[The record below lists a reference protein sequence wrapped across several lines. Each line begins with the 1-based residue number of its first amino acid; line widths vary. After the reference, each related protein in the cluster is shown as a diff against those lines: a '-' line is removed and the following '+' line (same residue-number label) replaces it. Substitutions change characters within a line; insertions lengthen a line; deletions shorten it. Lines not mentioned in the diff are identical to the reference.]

1 MSLCVGK
8 YKILTKEPAG
18 KEVEPTDTFTYNA
31 NFTDKARRIKVPSD
45 PNANQQQG
53 ARSPLPLLLLTTPAP
68 PSTQVPMI
76 AAKITQEEKDSTRAT
91 VDEDRKHAIEVR
103 PHPHRRARLSL
114 LVSRPRRLLPH
125 PPQAAIVRIM
135 KTRKT
140 LDHQKLVL
148 EASTQ
153 LMRHFKP
160 DPRQIKKRIEDLIAR
175 EYLERDASNS
185 TVYKYLA

>member
-31 NFTDKARRIKVPSD
+31 NFTDKARRIKVP
-45 PNANQQQG
+45 
-53 ARSPLPLLLLTTPAP
+53 
-68 PSTQVPMI
+68 MI

-91 VDEDRKHAIEVR
+91 VDEDRKHAIE
-103 PHPHRRARLSL
+103 
-114 LVSRPRRLLPH
+114 
-125 PPQAAIVRIM
+125 AAIVRIM

-160 DPRQIKKRIEDLIAR
+160 DPR
-175 EYLERDASNS
+175 
-185 TVYKYLA
+185 

>member
-31 NFTDKARRIKVPSD
+31 NFTDKARRIKVP
-45 PNANQQQG
+45 
-53 ARSPLPLLLLTTPAP
+53 
-68 PSTQVPMI
+68 MI

-91 VDEDRKHAIEVR
+91 VDEDRKHAIEAR
-103 PHPHRRARLSL
+103 PTPRPKPTPARPPLA
-114 LVSRPRRLLPH
+114 PRLTPPPPPP

-160 DPRQIKKRIEDLIAR
+160 DPR
-175 EYLERDASNS
+175 
-185 TVYKYLA
+185 

>member
-31 NFTDKARRIKVPSD
+31 NFTDKARRIKVP
-45 PNANQQQG
+45 
-53 ARSPLPLLLLTTPAP
+53 
-68 PSTQVPMI
+68 MI
-76 AAKITQEEKDSTRAT
+76 AAKITQEEKNSTIAS

-103 PHPHRRARLSL
+103 AQPHTGAPA
-114 LVSRPRRLLPH
+114 SRPSSHAPASSSPTLH
-125 PPQAAIVRIM
+125 QAAIVRIM

>member
-103 PHPHRRARLSL
+103 PTPQPNPTPARPPLAPRLS
-114 LVSRPRRLLPH
+114 PPPPPPPFPTRR
-125 PPQAAIVRIM
+125 R
-135 KTRKT
+135 RSC
-140 LDHQKLVL
+140 
-148 EASTQ
+148 AS
-153 LMRHFKP
+153 
-160 DPRQIKKRIEDLIAR
+160 
-175 EYLERDASNS
+175 
-185 TVYKYLA
+185 

>member
-31 NFTDKARRIKVPSD
+31 NFTDKARRIKVP
-45 PNANQQQG
+45 
-53 ARSPLPLLLLTTPAP
+53 
-68 PSTQVPMI
+68 MI

-103 PHPHRRARLSL
+103 PTPQPNPTHRRARRSL
-114 LVSRPRRLLPH
+114 LVSRPRLLLHPR

>member
-53 ARSPLPLLLLTTPAP
+53 ARSSPSLLLLTTPAP

-103 PHPHRRARLSL
+103 PQTHRPTPPRRARLSR
-114 LVSRPRRLLPH
+114 SSSHAPASSSPTTHRR
-125 PPQAAIVRIM
+125 R
-135 KTRKT
+135 RSC
-140 LDHQKLVL
+140 
-148 EASTQ
+148 AS
-153 LMRHFKP
+153 
-160 DPRQIKKRIEDLIAR
+160 
-175 EYLERDASNS
+175 
-185 TVYKYLA
+185 